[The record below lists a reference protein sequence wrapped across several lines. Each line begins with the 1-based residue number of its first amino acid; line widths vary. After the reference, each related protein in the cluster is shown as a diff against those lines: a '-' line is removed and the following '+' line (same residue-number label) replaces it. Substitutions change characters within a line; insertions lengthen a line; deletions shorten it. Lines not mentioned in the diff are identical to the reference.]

1 MEDAAAAALLA
12 EEAAEEFQP
21 KSPQSALSGHADGY
35 QKGDGASLRSAGSFR
50 KRSEVNNSA
59 IDVKVVVVAI
69 IEVVLLI
76 FIVPEMTPSQIR
88 IGSGSEILFRSTL
101 S

>member
-21 KSPQSALSGHADGY
+21 KSPQSALAGHADGY
-35 QKGDGASLRSAGSFR
+35 QKGDGVSLRSAESSR

-59 IDVKVVVVAI
+59 IDVKVVAVVVAI
-69 IEVVLLI
+69 IEAMLLV
-76 FIVPEMTPSQIR
+76 FIRPES
-88 IGSGSEILFRSTL
+88 
-101 S
+101 